1 MGVIGKTR
9 ETSHSALHSVTVKM
23 EYINEADLWEF
34 YSTDEEKSF
43 WRTFY
48 VFVSL
53 LLIALALIFAGWF
66 VAFNILNSQ

>member
-1 MGVIGKTR
+1 
-9 ETSHSALHSVTVKM
+9 M